1 LPQCSFEWYFC
12 GATFQLNL
20 MKNKEINLPPVPAV
34 LLAIISVQCG
44 AAIAKTLFPALGAA
58 GTASI
63 RIGVSAL
70 ILLLAYRPNLKQITP
85 QQWKIV
91 VPYGLSLGAMN
102 LVFYFAIE
110 RIPIGLAVTLEFIG
124 PLLVAIIGSRRVVDY
139 LWVLLAAAGI
149 VLIAP
154 WTNDRIDTLGV
165 LFALLAGVLWAAYIV
180 LGGKISKIMN
190 SGQAVSTGM
199 LFAAILI
206 LPFGFYENG
215 LVNLTPKFLGMG
227 VALALLSSAIPFTL
241 EMKALGQLP
250 PRTFSILMSLE
261 PAAASICAFIFL
273 QENLTFY
280 EILAVLCVVIA
291 SAGSTLTAKK

>member
-1 LPQCSFEWYFC
+1 
-12 GATFQLNL
+12 
-20 MKNKEINLPPVPAV
+20 MKNKEFNIPPIYAV

-44 AAIAKTLFPALGAA
+44 AAIAKTLFPAIGAA

-63 RIGVSAL
+63 RIGVSAI
-70 ILLLAYRPNLKQITP
+70 ILLIAYRPNLKAITP

-91 VPYGLSLGAMN
+91 APYGLSLGAMN
-102 LVFYFAIE
+102 LIFYLAIE

-124 PLLVAIIGSRRVVDY
+124 PLLVAIIGSKRLIDY
-139 LWVLLAAAGI
+139 CWVLLAAIGI
-149 VLIAP
+149 ALIAP
-154 WTNDRIDTLGV
+154 WTNDRVDILGV
-165 LFALLAGVLWAAYIV
+165 VFALLAGGFWAAYIV
-180 LGGKISKIMN
+180 LGGKISQIMN
-190 SGQAVSTGM
+190 GGQAVSTGM

-215 LVNLTPKFLGMG
+215 LANLTPKLFGMG
-227 VALALLSSAIPFTL
+227 IALALLSSAIPFTL

-273 QENLTFY
+273 QEKLIFT
-280 EILAVLCVVIA
+280 EILAVVCVVIA

>member
-1 LPQCSFEWYFC
+1 
-12 GATFQLNL
+12 
-20 MKNKEINLPPVPAV
+20 MKNKEFNIPPVPAV

-44 AAIAKTLFPALGAA
+44 AAIAKTLFPTIGAA
-58 GTASI
+58 GTASM

-70 ILLLAYRPNLKQITP
+70 ILLLAYRPNLKAITNE
-85 QQWKIV
+85 QWKIV

-102 LVFYFAIE
+102 LIFYLAIE

-124 PLLVAIIGSRRVVDY
+124 PLLVAIIGSRRLIDY
-139 LWVLLAAAGI
+139 CWILLAAAGI

-154 WTNDRIDTLGV
+154 WSNERIDPLGV
-165 LFALLAGVLWAAYIV
+165 LFALIAGGLWAAYIV
-180 LGGKISKIMN
+180 LGGKISRIMN
-190 SGQAVSTGM
+190 DGQAVSTGM

-215 LVNLTPKFLGMG
+215 LANLTPKLFGMG
-227 VALALLSSAIPFTL
+227 IALALLSSAIPFTL

-261 PAAASICAFIFL
+261 PAAASVCAFIFL
-273 QENLTFY
+273 QENLSFY
-280 EILAVLCVVIA
+280 EILAVFCVVVA

>member
-1 LPQCSFEWYFC
+1 
-12 GATFQLNL
+12 
-20 MKNKEINLPPVPAV
+20 MKNKELNIPPIYAV

-44 AAIAKTLFPALGAA
+44 AAIAKTLFPAIGAA

-63 RIGVSAL
+63 RIGISAI

-85 QQWKIV
+85 DQWKIV
-91 VPYGLSLGAMN
+91 IPYGLSLGAMN
-102 LVFYFAIE
+102 LIFYLGIE
-110 RIPIGLAVTLEFIG
+110 RIPIGLAVTLEFVG
-124 PLLVAIIGSRRVVDY
+124 PLLVAIIGSRRLIDY
-139 LWVLLAAAGI
+139 CWVLLAAIGI
-149 VLIAP
+149 ALIAP
-154 WTNDRIDTLGV
+154 WSNSNVDLLGV
-165 LFALLAGVLWAAYIV
+165 VFALLAGGFWAAYIV
-180 LGGKISKIMN
+180 LGGKVSKIMN
-190 SGQAVSTGM
+190 GGQAVSTGM

-215 LVNLTPKFLGMG
+215 LANLTPKFLGMG

-273 QENLTFY
+273 QEHLSFY
-280 EILAVLCVVIA
+280 EILAVVCVVIA
-291 SAGSTLTAKK
+291 SVGSTLTAKR

>member
-1 LPQCSFEWYFC
+1 
-12 GATFQLNL
+12 
-20 MKNKEINLPPVPAV
+20 MKNKEFNIPAIPAV
-34 LLAIISVQCG
+34 LLAILSVQCG

-58 GTASI
+58 ATASI
-63 RIGVSAL
+63 RIGVSAI
-70 ILLLAYRPNLKQITP
+70 ILLIAYRPNLKKITP

-102 LVFYFAIE
+102 LVFYYAIE

-124 PLLVAIIGSRRVVDY
+124 PLLVAIFGSKRLVDY
-139 LWVLLAAAGI
+139 CWVLLAAIGI
-149 VLIAP
+149 LLIAP
-154 WTNDRIDTLGV
+154 WNNAKIDSIGV
-165 LFALLAGVLWAAYIV
+165 VFALLAGAFWAAYII
-180 LGGKISKIMN
+180 LGGRISKIMN
-190 SGQAVSTGM
+190 GGQAVSTGM

-206 LPFGFYENG
+206 LPFGFLGNG
-215 LVNLTPKFLGMG
+215 LTNLTPTFFGMG

-273 QENLTFY
+273 YEKLSFY
-280 EILAVLCVVIA
+280 EILAVVCVVIA

>member
-1 LPQCSFEWYFC
+1 MLL
-12 GATFQLNL
+12 LNSIFAL
-20 MKNKEINLPPVPAV
+20 LHFSTIFMKNKEFNLPPVPAV

-70 ILLLAYRPNLKQITP
+70 ILLLAYRPNLKQITA

-91 VPYGLSLGAMN
+91 IPYGLSLGAMN

-124 PLLVAIIGSRRVVDY
+124 PLLVAIIGSRRIVDY

-154 WTNDRIDTLGV
+154 WTNSRIDTLGV
-165 LFALLAGVLWAAYIV
+165 LFALLAGALWAAYIV

-199 LFAAILI
+199 LFAALLI

-215 LVNLTPKFLGMG
+215 LINLTPKLFGMG

-273 QENLTFY
+273 QEKLNLY
-280 EILAVLCVVIA
+280 ELLAVVCVVVA

>member
-1 LPQCSFEWYFC
+1 
-12 GATFQLNL
+12 
-20 MKNKEINLPPVPAV
+20 MKNKEFNIPPVPAV

-44 AAIAKTLFPALGAA
+44 AAIAKTLFPAIGAA

-63 RIGVSAL
+63 RIGVSAI
-70 ILLLAYRPNLKQITP
+70 ILLLAYRPNLKAITRE
-85 QQWKIV
+85 QWKIV
-91 VPYGLSLGAMN
+91 VPYGLCLGAMN
-102 LVFYFAIE
+102 LIFYLAIE

-124 PLLVAIIGSRRVVDY
+124 PLLVAIIGSKRLIDY
-139 LWVLLAAAGI
+139 CWILLAAAGI

-154 WTNDRIDTLGV
+154 WSNERIDPLGV
-165 LFALLAGVLWAAYIV
+165 LFALIAGGLWAAYIV
-180 LGGKISKIMN
+180 LGGKISRIMN
-190 SGQAVSTGM
+190 DGQAVSTGM

-215 LVNLTPKFLGMG
+215 LDNLTPKLFGMG
-227 VALALLSSAIPFTL
+227 IALALLSSAIPFTL

-261 PAAASICAFIFL
+261 PAAASVCAFIFL
-273 QENLTFY
+273 QENLSFY
-280 EILAVLCVVIA
+280 EILAVVCVVIA

>member
-1 LPQCSFEWYFC
+1 
-12 GATFQLNL
+12 
-20 MKNKEINLPPVPAV
+20 MKNKEFNLPPVPAV

-44 AAIAKTLFPALGAA
+44 AAIAKTLFPAIGAA

-63 RIGVSAL
+63 RIGISAL
-70 ILLLAYRPNLKQITP
+70 ILLLAYRPNLRAITAD
-85 QQWKIV
+85 QWKIV
-91 VPYGLSLGAMN
+91 TPYGLSLGAMN
-102 LVFYFAIE
+102 LIFYFAIE

-124 PLLVAIIGSRRVVDY
+124 PLLVAIIGSRRLVDY
-139 LWVLLAAAGI
+139 CWVLLAAMGI

-154 WTNDRIDTLGV
+154 WTNDRLDILGV
-165 LFALLAGVLWAAYIV
+165 ISALLAGALWAAYIV

-206 LPFGFYENG
+206 LPFGFLENG
-215 LVNLTPKFLGMG
+215 LANLTPKLFGMG

-250 PRTFSILMSLE
+250 PVHLVF
-261 PAAASICAFIFL
+261 
-273 QENLTFY
+273 
-280 EILAVLCVVIA
+280 
-291 SAGSTLTAKK
+291 